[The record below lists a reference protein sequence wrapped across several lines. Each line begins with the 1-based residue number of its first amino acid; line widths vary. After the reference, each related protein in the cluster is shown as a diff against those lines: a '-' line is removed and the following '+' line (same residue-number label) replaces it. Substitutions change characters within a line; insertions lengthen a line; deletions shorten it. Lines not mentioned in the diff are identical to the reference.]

1 MGHTFSIGMGRGQ
14 REVHYTEVIYFREFT
29 IRGFTCSLG
38 AANCCMIVLKWCMG
52 RLLVHS
58 SLAT

>member
-38 AANCCMIVLKWCMG
+38 AAMLHGSPQMVYGTIA
-52 RLLVHS
+52 R
-58 SLAT
+58 T